1 MLSAGFGRSQ
11 SRGWLWVSE
20 SGVLSSVTFS
30 TGTAGVAQG
39 PNVNPPGRGS
49 VLPVLLVDRCEQDCP
64 RC

>member
-39 PNVNPPGRGS
+39 PNVNPRQGECAPCSAGGQ
-49 VLPVLLVDRCEQDCP
+49 V
-64 RC
+64 